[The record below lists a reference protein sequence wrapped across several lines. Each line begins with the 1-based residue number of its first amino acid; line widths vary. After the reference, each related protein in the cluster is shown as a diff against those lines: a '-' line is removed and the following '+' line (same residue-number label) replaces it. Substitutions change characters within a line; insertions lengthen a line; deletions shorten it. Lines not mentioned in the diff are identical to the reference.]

1 MWSSCACIRVR
12 SPDPMVPEYRYA
24 PLSRSANCL
33 KCPLLSDEARSPS
46 HPCDPM
52 YCLRPSS
59 CPLMRRPGIIV
70 RRRFLLAHAPPH
82 LRHTVRQLLM
92 VHGHALGLV
101 QRHQC
106 SLQEAL
112 NAWRHG
118 HGRVSMACK
127 TSDHEHGLPASSAP
141 CRHERQHFKP
151 PRLHLVRTLCSSFR
165 GSANPLMI
173 EPRISSSSATPL
185 WCSVSKTNR

>member
-1 MWSSCACIRVR
+1 MWSSCAFGCIAPIPWYRNTGMRLSAAPPIVLNAR
-12 SPDPMVPEYRYA
+12 FFPMKLA
-24 PLSRSANCL
+24 PPRTHATLCIA
-33 KCPLLSDEARSPS
+33 
-46 HPCDPM
+46 CD
-52 YCLRPSS
+52 
-59 CPLMRRPGIIV
+59 PLMRRPGIIV

-118 HGRVSMACK
+118 RVSMACK
-127 TSDHEHGLPASSAP
+127 TSDREHGLSTQTAP
-141 CRHERQHFKP
+141 CCRQRQRSGP
-151 PRLHLVRTLCSSFR
+151 PAASRAHLVLLFQGQC
-165 GSANPLMI
+165 
-173 EPRISSSSATPL
+173 EPVDDRAQDL
-185 WCSVSKTNR
+185 